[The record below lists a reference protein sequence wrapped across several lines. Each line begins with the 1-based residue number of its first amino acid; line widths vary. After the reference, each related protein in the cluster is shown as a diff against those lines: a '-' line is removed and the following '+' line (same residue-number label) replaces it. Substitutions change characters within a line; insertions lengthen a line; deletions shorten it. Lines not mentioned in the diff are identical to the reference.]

1 MEAIKKFKLG
11 LDIGTNSVGYAL
23 LDENNKVVR
32 KNGHSFWGVRMFE
45 ESSDAKS
52 RRNYRSNRRR
62 LQRRKQRIV
71 LLQELFNEE
80 IKKVDKNFFIRL
92 NDSFYKVED
101 KHLHNTYNLFADK
114 NYSDYDFF
122 KQFPTI
128 YHLRKYL
135 METKQKVDIRFL
147 YLAIA
152 HILKYRGN
160 FLSSGEEFKQSDFSM
175 IRVKLEDI
183 NSTLVDLSQ
192 NFSENENYDE
202 EYFEKIDINQNNFFD
217 DLKNCMVEEKGLN
230 NKKKKLLT
238 LFNVGK
244 KTLVNEFVIPLIA
257 GSTINLSNISI
268 IKNEK
273 YEKVEV
279 SLDSEDLEAKQNDAC
294 TIIKELSPIL
304 CKIELLKEVFDYY
317 YVLKILKGVP
327 TISDA
332 MVKIYDD
339 HQQDL
344 IRLKK
349 LIKKYKPEIYSKMF
363 RELVEED
370 KEKKKNK
377 IIMNY
382 PRYVGYNKVGVYSF
396 SDKQTERF
404 GHASR
409 QDFYKF
415 IKEQLAKITDES
427 AQDEIKYFLGK
438 IDNDDFL
445 LKQKSNKNGALPM
458 QLHLVELKMIL
469 NNQKEYYPFLNEKD
483 SDGLTISD
491 KIISIFKFKIP
502 YYVGPL
508 NIKSDFAWIER
519 NNEKIYPWNFE
530 KVVDLDQSAIKFIE
544 RMQNKCTYLKGEND
558 YCLPKSSIIFSEYNC
573 LSYLNKLRINGEY
586 ISNTLKEKIYNELF
600 LNIEKKQPTRKD
612 LKEFIEANYGDNA
625 LVVNIKEIPEINC
638 NMASYIDMKRIF
650 CNDFDK
656 YKDIYENIIKDIT
669 VFEDKAA
676 LEKRLST
683 YNLPKEIIK
692 RLKGLNYNKYSSLS
706 GRLLNGITIFNPKTG
721 EVQGTVLEIMRK
733 TNLNLQ
739 EILYLEDYKLI
750 DIIDKENKKNESI
763 DDKKIEEYLDE
774 YVNISPLYKRPLIQS
789 YRIIKEIETIFNR
802 PIDEYYIECTRTSK
816 ALKKQSSSRYE
827 TLKELY
833 KNCEK
838 DALSM
843 NIDMKE
849 LEKNLD
855 ECKDSLKSDILYL
868 YFTQLG
874 RCMYTLEPI
883 DISELKNNKK
893 YDIDHIYPQAII
905 KDDSLSNR
913 VLVDKTKN
921 NKKSDI
927 FLYESDVLNPNAY
940 SFFKKLY
947 DMRLISKEKYNRLT
961 EKEIPESKLDSFV
974 NRQLVTTNQAVT
986 GLIQVLKEYHNV
998 NPINIVYSKSENVT
1012 DFRKKFD
1019 LVKSRTANNFH
1030 HAHDA
1035 YLNVV
1040 VGGIIHKY
1048 FSYRHFNNKYKDII
1062 RMKNERQTLNVDKL
1076 LDRDIVKNGEKI
1088 IWNKNEMIKQI
1099 KHDLYQRFDIS
1110 ETIRTYNSNEL
1121 FPKVKILP
1129 ASKDKLVPV
1138 KSSNAKSLTQKYGGL
1153 KSDNFYKYIIIETNE
1168 KNKKKIAL
1176 EAIPKSAEK
1185 DLDEYL
1191 KSKGYSNYSI
1201 INDNIKINTCVMLEG
1216 RKFIITGKT
1225 NDSYVL
1231 KNTYDR
1237 FFSYEDMKIIKKID
1251 KYLDNKSKKV
1261 DMNISDDKII
1271 ISPARSEK
1279 NKEIVLTLQETNKLL
1294 DDIYNM
1300 YSKKI
1305 YSYSSIKTII
1315 ENKNKTINLSFLDKI
1330 IVCSELLYLL
1340 KTNERKSA
1348 DLQLLGQSK
1357 DSGILKISKNLPIGT
1372 KLIEESYTGYYKKV
1386 IYEVK

>member
-1 MEAIKKFKLG
+1 METIKKFKLG

-71 LLQELFNEE
+71 LLQKLFNEE

-202 EYFEKIDINQNNFFD
+202 EYFERIDINQNNFFD
-217 DLKNCMVEEKGLN
+217 DLKKCMVEEKGLN

-427 AQDEIKYFLGK
+427 AQDEIKYFLDKANILSLEYEEQIKKAFELDMG
-438 IDNDDFL
+438 DYYTEDMANDWLSEDI
-445 LKQKSNKNGALPM
+445 KN
-458 QLHLVELKMIL
+458 
-469 NNQKEYYPFLNEKD
+469 LNELVKKNLINKKALELY
-483 SDGLTISD
+483 SQID
-491 KIISIFKFKIP
+491 K
-502 YYVGPL
+502 
-508 NIKSDFAWIER
+508 N
-519 NNEKIYPWNFE
+519 
-530 KVVDLDQSAIKFIE
+530 FIE
-544 RMQNKCTYLKGEND
+544 V
-558 YCLPKSSIIFSEYNC
+558 S
-573 LSYLNKLRINGEY
+573 LNGKLY
-586 ISNTLKEKIYNELF
+586 K
-600 LNIEKKQPTRKD
+600 
-612 LKEFIEANYGDNA
+612 
-625 LVVNIKEIPEINC
+625 KEIW
-638 NMASYIDMKRIF
+638 
-650 CNDFDK
+650 
-656 YKDIYENIIKDIT
+656 T
-669 VFEDKAA
+669 
-676 LEKRLST
+676 L
-683 YNLPKEIIK
+683 
-692 RLKGLNYNKYSSLS
+692 
-706 GRLLNGITIFNPKTG
+706 
-721 EVQGTVLEIMRK
+721 
-733 TNLNLQ
+733 
-739 EILYLEDYKLI
+739 
-750 DIIDKENKKNESI
+750 
-763 DDKKIEEYLDE
+763 
-774 YVNISPLYKRPLIQS
+774 
-789 YRIIKEIETIFNR
+789 
-802 PIDEYYIECTRTSK
+802 K
-816 ALKKQSSSRYE
+816 ALKNDLFWKKQR
-827 TLKELY
+827 
-833 KNCEK
+833 
-838 DALSM
+838 
-843 NIDMKE
+843 
-849 LEKNLD
+849 
-855 ECKDSLKSDILYL
+855 IL
-868 YFTQLG
+868 
-874 RCMYTLEPI
+874 
-883 DISELKNNKK
+883 
-893 YDIDHIYPQAII
+893 A
-905 KDDSLSNR
+905 
-913 VLVDKTKN
+913 
-921 NKKSDI
+921 
-927 FLYESDVLNPNAY
+927 
-940 SFFKKLY
+940 
-947 DMRLISKEKYNRLT
+947 
-961 EKEIPESKLDSFV
+961 
-974 NRQLVTTNQAVT
+974 
-986 GLIQVLKEYHNV
+986 
-998 NPINIVYSKSENVT
+998 
-1012 DFRKKFD
+1012 
-1019 LVKSRTANNFH
+1019 
-1030 HAHDA
+1030 
-1035 YLNVV
+1035 
-1040 VGGIIHKY
+1040 
-1048 FSYRHFNNKYKDII
+1048 
-1062 RMKNERQTLNVDKL
+1062 
-1076 LDRDIVKNGEKI
+1076 
-1088 IWNKNEMIKQI
+1088 KQFI
-1099 KHDLYQRFDIS
+1099 
-1110 ETIRTYNSNEL
+1110 NEL
-1121 FPKVKILP
+1121 L
-1129 ASKDKLVPV
+1129 
-1138 KSSNAKSLTQKYGGL
+1138 
-1153 KSDNFYKYIIIETNE
+1153 
-1168 KNKKKIAL
+1168 NK
-1176 EAIPKSAEK
+1176 
-1185 DLDEYL
+1185 
-1191 KSKGYSNYSI
+1191 
-1201 INDNIKINTCVMLEG
+1201 
-1216 RKFIITGKT
+1216 
-1225 NDSYVL
+1225 
-1231 KNTYDR
+1231 
-1237 FFSYEDMKIIKKID
+1237 
-1251 KYLDNKSKKV
+1251 
-1261 DMNISDDKII
+1261 
-1271 ISPARSEK
+1271 
-1279 NKEIVLTLQETNKLL
+1279 
-1294 DDIYNM
+1294 
-1300 YSKKI
+1300 
-1305 YSYSSIKTII
+1305 
-1315 ENKNKTINLSFLDKI
+1315 
-1330 IVCSELLYLL
+1330 
-1340 KTNERKSA
+1340 
-1348 DLQLLGQSK
+1348 
-1357 DSGILKISKNLPIGT
+1357 
-1372 KLIEESYTGYYKKV
+1372 
-1386 IYEVK
+1386 

>member
-1 MEAIKKFKLG
+1 METIKKFKLG

-217 DLKNCMVEEKGLN
+217 DLKKCMVEEKGLN

-244 KTLVNEFVIPLIA
+244 KTLVNEFVIPLLA

-294 TIIKELSPIL
+294 TIIKEISPIL

-317 YVLKILKGVP
+317 YVLKILKGVT

-427 AQDEIKYFLGK
+427 AQDEIKYFLDK

-458 QLHLVELKMIL
+458 QLHLAELKIIL
-469 NNQKEYYPFLNEKD
+469 NNQKENYPFLNEKD
-483 SDGLTISD
+483 SDELTISD

-508 NIKSDFAWIER
+508 NIKSNFAWIER

-558 YCLPKSSIIFSEYNC
+558 YCLPNHRLF
-573 LSYLNKLRINGEY
+573 
-586 ISNTLKEKIYNELF
+586 F
-600 LNIEKKQPTRKD
+600 LNI
-612 LKEFIEANYGDNA
+612 
-625 LVVNIKEIPEINC
+625 
-638 NMASYIDMKRIF
+638 
-650 CNDFDK
+650 
-656 YKDIYENIIKDIT
+656 
-669 VFEDKAA
+669 
-676 LEKRLST
+676 
-683 YNLPKEIIK
+683 
-692 RLKGLNYNKYSSLS
+692 
-706 GRLLNGITIFNPKTG
+706 
-721 EVQGTVLEIMRK
+721 
-733 TNLNLQ
+733 
-739 EILYLEDYKLI
+739 
-750 DIIDKENKKNESI
+750 
-763 DDKKIEEYLDE
+763 
-774 YVNISPLYKRPLIQS
+774 
-789 YRIIKEIETIFNR
+789 
-802 PIDEYYIECTRTSK
+802 
-816 ALKKQSSSRYE
+816 
-827 TLKELY
+827 
-833 KNCEK
+833 
-838 DALSM
+838 
-843 NIDMKE
+843 
-849 LEKNLD
+849 
-855 ECKDSLKSDILYL
+855 
-868 YFTQLG
+868 
-874 RCMYTLEPI
+874 
-883 DISELKNNKK
+883 
-893 YDIDHIYPQAII
+893 
-905 KDDSLSNR
+905 
-913 VLVDKTKN
+913 
-921 NKKSDI
+921 
-927 FLYESDVLNPNAY
+927 
-940 SFFKKLY
+940 
-947 DMRLISKEKYNRLT
+947 
-961 EKEIPESKLDSFV
+961 
-974 NRQLVTTNQAVT
+974 
-986 GLIQVLKEYHNV
+986 
-998 NPINIVYSKSENVT
+998 IVY
-1012 DFRKKFD
+1012 
-1019 LVKSRTANNFH
+1019 
-1030 HAHDA
+1030 
-1035 YLNVV
+1035 
-1040 VGGIIHKY
+1040 
-1048 FSYRHFNNKYKDII
+1048 
-1062 RMKNERQTLNVDKL
+1062 
-1076 LDRDIVKNGEKI
+1076 
-1088 IWNKNEMIKQI
+1088 
-1099 KHDLYQRFDIS
+1099 
-1110 ETIRTYNSNEL
+1110 
-1121 FPKVKILP
+1121 
-1129 ASKDKLVPV
+1129 
-1138 KSSNAKSLTQKYGGL
+1138 
-1153 KSDNFYKYIIIETNE
+1153 
-1168 KNKKKIAL
+1168 
-1176 EAIPKSAEK
+1176 
-1185 DLDEYL
+1185 
-1191 KSKGYSNYSI
+1191 
-1201 INDNIKINTCVMLEG
+1201 
-1216 RKFIITGKT
+1216 
-1225 NDSYVL
+1225 
-1231 KNTYDR
+1231 
-1237 FFSYEDMKIIKKID
+1237 
-1251 KYLDNKSKKV
+1251 
-1261 DMNISDDKII
+1261 
-1271 ISPARSEK
+1271 
-1279 NKEIVLTLQETNKLL
+1279 
-1294 DDIYNM
+1294 
-1300 YSKKI
+1300 
-1305 YSYSSIKTII
+1305 
-1315 ENKNKTINLSFLDKI
+1315 
-1330 IVCSELLYLL
+1330 
-1340 KTNERKSA
+1340 
-1348 DLQLLGQSK
+1348 
-1357 DSGILKISKNLPIGT
+1357 
-1372 KLIEESYTGYYKKV
+1372 LI
-1386 IYEVK
+1386 